1 MQSDLID
8 FRFSWSWKLSTS
20 WVMTCLDVTIKNSPA
35 LANLLVDILTKWL
48 HENVKLLDHSDKNS
62 AAAGKRYPAFRI
74 VGLSSCS
81 CGMPVTPVSSPN
93 ALGLQH
99 RRGLKWCFQP
109 QPYIAHTFSTREI

>member
-1 MQSDLID
+1 
-8 FRFSWSWKLSTS
+8 
-20 WVMTCLDVTIKNSPA
+20 MTCLDVTLKNSPA

-48 HENVKLLDHSDKNS
+48 HENVKLLDHSDKES
-62 AAAGKRYPAFRI
+62 AAAGKWYLAFRI

-81 CGMPVTPVSSPN
+81 CGMPVSSPT

-99 RRGLKWCFQP
+99 IRGLQWCFQP